1 MMSSEG
7 IRLTD
12 LHSRHAALEAELADE
27 LKRPA
32 PDAVKVAKIKREK
45 LRIKEAIAG
54 LRPIAAA

>member
-1 MMSSEG
+1 MRPDSF
-7 IRLTD
+7 RLND
-12 LHSRHAALEAELADE
+12 LQSRHAALEGELADE

-54 LRPIAAA
+54 LRPMAAA